1 MNNGK
6 NCLGETID
14 TNIVNIMQRIRY
26 KKYVQAILNVS
37 RGKYGSFIMISE
49 NSFSFT
55 HTYAHRRIVLS
66 IGTNYELKSADNGDC
81 KSKSLERQNKLYCH
95 FKCRM

>member
-14 TNIVNIMQRIRY
+14 TNIVNIVQRIRY

-66 IGTNYELKSADNGDC
+66 IGTNYEIMEIVNRNLWRGKINC
-81 KSKSLERQNKLYCH
+81 TVTLNVE
-95 FKCRM
+95 CRA